1 MIAFFNLM
9 GSLICHQLPSR
20 TLSAGGVLLPVCARD
35 MGIYTGI
42 LTSALFLILCR
53 RLKANKPPAIVA
65 TVIMCLLML
74 PMVFDGV
81 LSYLGI
87 IETNNVTRL
96 FTGLLFGIPI
106 PFLLI
111 PAAHYS
117 ISGHNDRTVLRHVL
131 ELLPVYSMGTLLG
144 LLLLQ
149 GFVPYFLAGSV
160 FTLGLV
166 FLLLRITYTIL
177 VRMLRYKRKTVYI
190 LTVSG
195 TICVIAILF
204 LLSHYVLQPLKEVL
218 LIA

>member
-1 MIAFFNLM
+1 MIAFFDLM

-53 RLKANKPPAIVA
+53 RLKANKPPDVA
-65 TVIMCLLML
+65 AAVIMCLLML
-74 PMVFDGV
+74 PMIFDGV

-87 IETNNVTRL
+87 IETNNVTRV

-106 PFLLI
+106 PFFLF

-117 ISGHNDRTVLRHVL
+117 ISEENERTVLRHVL
-131 ELLPVYSMGTLLG
+131 ELLPVYGIGTILG

-149 GFVPYFLAGSV
+149 GLVPYFLAGSV

-166 FLLLRITYTIL
+166 FLLSRITYTIL
-177 VRMLRYKRKTVYI
+177 VRMLRHKRKTVYI

-195 TICVIAILF
+195 TICVMTILF
-204 LLSHYVLQPLKEVL
+204 LLSHYVLQPLKEIL
-218 LIA
+218 LMV